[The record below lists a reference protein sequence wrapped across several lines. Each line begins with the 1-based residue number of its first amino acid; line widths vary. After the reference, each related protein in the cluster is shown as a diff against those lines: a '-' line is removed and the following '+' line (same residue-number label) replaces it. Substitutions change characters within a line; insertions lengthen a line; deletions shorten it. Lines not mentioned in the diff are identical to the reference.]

1 MGASKSSFEADCT
14 TITLALVE
22 EVSEEEYRLVSQIGF
37 AIDNDGG
44 ENIYEWQTNRY
55 DTFCQYNNTYK
66 VQFKCNPN
74 HNISYYSREIT
85 FNKTSKTDCDAGQYL
100 FGVQCAPCPG
110 KAQVLGVSLSMN
122 PRVPVRAWR

>member
-37 AIDNDGG
+37 AIDNDEEG
-44 ENIYEWQTNRY
+44 NTYDWHPSRY
-55 DTFCQYNNTYK
+55 GKFCDNNTYE

-110 KAQVLGVSLSMN
+110 EEQVLGVSPSMN